1 MRKSPLSDTY
11 LRHAMRSNKPKK
23 RDMTAED
30 FESLPDAQKESIWQE
45 IDRKT
50 TAQLLAESRPLN
62 ARERRQWS
70 RFQKKVGRPRI
81 GRGTTNISISLEKGL
96 LREFDRFARKAG
108 MSRSELIARGVRAI
122 IDSAA

>member
-1 MRKSPLSDTY
+1 
-11 LRHAMRSNKPKK
+11 MRSNKPKK

-70 RFQKKVGRPRI
+70 RFQKKAGRPRI

>member
-1 MRKSPLSDTY
+1 MRKSNTKQNDE
-11 LRHAMRSNKPKK
+11 
-23 RDMTAED
+23 MTAED
-30 FESLPDAQKESIWQE
+30 FEALPDAQKEAIWRD
-45 IDRKT
+45 IDRKSN
-50 TAQLLAESRPLN
+50 AELRAESRPLN

-70 RFQKKVGRPRI
+70 RFQKKAGRPRI

-108 MSRSELIARGVRAI
+108 MSRSELIARGVKAI